1 MHALDRAS
9 GGAGQPTEVM
19 EIFLSST
26 AERRVTPRV
35 VVEGRI
41 SVTFDR

>member
-1 MHALDRAS
+1 
-9 GGAGQPTEVM
+9 M